1 MTSQVLSEQIAVG
14 PPAGLWRDTIR
25 NILRQRSALAG
36 LTVLSLLVLIAVF
49 APLATSDPT
58 QAVIGVEPSA
68 RPRLA
73 PCVHLLGCPA
83 EQPEHVMGLDGNGRD
98 VLSRVVNGARIDLEV
113 GFLTVGF
120 AIIAG
125 TIIGSIAGYAG
136 GTTDNVLMRLMDVV
150 LAFPSLL
157 LAIAIVTVL
166 GPGLINAQV
175 AIGIVAIP
183 IYARVMR
190 SSVLAIRE
198 YEFVAASR
206 ALGESTLGIVSRR
219 ILPNA
224 LTPLIVAGTL
234 GIGGA
239 ILDVAALSFLG
250 LGAQPP
256 IAEWGSMIG
265 LERNSV
271 FAAPHLI
278 LFPGIAIVLTVLAF
292 NLLGDGI
299 RDALDPR
306 LNR

>member
-1 MTSQVLSEQIAVG
+1 MASQLLSEPIAVG
-14 PPAGLWRDTIR
+14 RTAGLWRDTFR
-25 NILRQRSALAG
+25 NILRQRSAIAG
-36 LTVLSLLVLIAVF
+36 LTVLALLVLIAVL
-49 APLATSDPT
+49 APFVASDPT
-58 QAVIGVEPSA
+58 QSALGVEPSA

-83 EQPEHVMGLDGNGRD
+83 DQPEHLMGLDGNGRD
-98 VLSRVVNGARIDLEV
+98 VVSRVVNGARIDLEV

-136 GTTDNVLMRLMDVV
+136 GMTDNVLMRLMDVV

-183 IYARVMR
+183 VYARVMR
-190 SSVLAIRE
+190 SSVLSIRE
-198 YEFVAASR
+198 HDFIAASR
-206 ALGESTLGIVSRR
+206 ALGESRLGIVGRR

-271 FAAPHLI
+271 FSAPHLI
-278 LFPGIAIVLTVLAF
+278 LFPGFAIVLTVLAF

>member
-1 MTSQVLSEQIAVG
+1 MTSQVLSETVAVG
-14 PPAGLWRDTIR
+14 RAAGLWRDTLR
-25 NILRQRSALAG
+25 NVLRQRSALAG
-36 LTVLSLLVLIAVF
+36 LTVLLLLLLIAIF
-49 APLATSDPT
+49 APFVTGDPT
-58 QAVIGVEPSA
+58 QAVIGIEPSA
-68 RPRLA
+68 IPRLA

-83 EQPEHVMGLDGNGRD
+83 AQPEHFMGLDGNGRD
-98 VLSRVVNGARIDLEV
+98 VLTRVVNGARIDLEV

-120 AIIAG
+120 AIVVG

-136 GTTDNVLMRLMDVV
+136 GMTDNVLMRLMDVV

-166 GPGLINAQV
+166 GAGLINAQL

-190 SSVLAIRE
+190 SSVLSIRE
-198 YEFVAASR
+198 HDFIAASR
-206 ALGESTLGIVSRR
+206 ALGESQLGIVGRR

-250 LGAQPP
+250 LGNQPP

-271 FAAPHLI
+271 FSAPHLI

-292 NLLGDGI
+292 NLVGDGI

>member
-1 MTSQVLSEQIAVG
+1 
-14 PPAGLWRDTIR
+14 
-25 NILRQRSALAG
+25 

>member
-1 MTSQVLSEQIAVG
+1 MAGQVLSEPIAVG
-14 PPAGLWRDTIR
+14 RPAGLWRDTFR
-25 NILRQRSALAG
+25 NILRQRSAIAG
-36 LTVLSLLVLIAVF
+36 LTVLALLVLIAVV
-49 APLATSDPT
+49 APFVASDPT
-58 QAVIGVEPSA
+58 QSALGVEPSA

-83 EQPEHVMGLDGNGRD
+83 DQPEHLMGLDGNGRD
-98 VLSRVVNGARIDLEV
+98 VVSRVVNGARIDLEV

-120 AIIAG
+120 AIVAG

-136 GTTDNVLMRLMDVV
+136 GMTDNVLMRLMDVV

-183 IYARVMR
+183 VYARVMR
-190 SSVLAIRE
+190 SSVLSIRE
-198 YEFVAASR
+198 HDFIAASR
-206 ALGESTLGIVSRR
+206 ALGESRLGIVGRR

-271 FAAPHLI
+271 FSAPHLI
-278 LFPGIAIVLTVLAF
+278 LFPGFAIVLTVLAF